1 MLNQDFQE
9 LRRQWS
15 VNSKKRLEIIE
26 AMKENLIKRNKNNN
40 SYTFD
45 YTQPGKVLL
54 ISSCEI
60 EELLAIDGDMN
71 PQGK

>member
-15 VNSKKRLEIIE
+15 VNSQKRLEIIE

-40 SYTFD
+40 SYRFD